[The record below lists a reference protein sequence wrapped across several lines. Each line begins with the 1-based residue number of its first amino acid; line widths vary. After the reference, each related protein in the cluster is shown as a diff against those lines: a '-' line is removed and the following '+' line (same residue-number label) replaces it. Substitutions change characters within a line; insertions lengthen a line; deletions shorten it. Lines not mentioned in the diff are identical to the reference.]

1 MNKMENKALENSFE
15 EKLTLSDKVLTSPPG
30 TSDTLQKENELDS
43 EILKADDTTV
53 TDSSFITDPP
63 SKTEPIKSDP
73 RPSTPGSSPN
83 PPAKKDGMSSEQR
96 QKQAK
101 KRREE
106 RAKYLAAKKAQWL
119 EKEEKARRLRESQLE
134 ERRRKLEEQ
143 RLKAEKRRAL
153 LEEKQRQKLEK
164 NKERY
169 ESAIKRSTKKTW
181 AEIRQQR
188 WSWAGGLNQTSRRE
202 SRCSASTVNLP
213 RQTEPV
219 INNRLSKSS
228 ATLWNSP
235 CRTRSL
241 RLSPWES
248 RIVERLMT
256 PTLSFLARSRS
267 VATLQNSSDPHA
279 NFPAPN
285 IKAKN
290 RASSPATPRS
300 RPLSP
305 NPAVSPK
312 PASSSGRTPPGTKTR
327 PKRAQTPARVQPP
340 AVAAV
345 AVETKEP
352 RQADPPKDTKTL
364 PNVPDIT
371 VSSAPATPLTPSA
384 PITVAPQT
392 PEAANVAATPS
403 RSLSP
408 EPGPPIAK
416 PTAGTNDPEEA
427 ARVLAEKRR
436 QAREQRE
443 REEQERREQE
453 QRSKA
458 LREEHARR
466 EEEER
471 RRREEE
477 ARFMAEQQ
485 RLQEERE
492 AQERARAEQEEN
504 LRLQKQREE
513 AESKAREEA
522 ERQRVEREKHFQKEE
537 QERLERKKRL
547 EEIMKRTRKSDA
559 GGQKDVK
566 APAQV
571 NGRVSDSVIQKN
583 PSEALHSG
591 ATNFNQSQGDVKT
604 SSVSWDTA
612 PVINGVQPTKHQNGL
627 SSNGE
632 AADFEEI
639 IKLSNHSGSGNSG
652 QGQPADP
659 IMAFEGGEPFMM
671 KAGPM
676 KPQHVAEV
684 LSRSRSRSH
693 SRERNYPSRDFQ
705 GNRGYNRGFRGYR
718 RPFPYRGRGRGFYPR
733 GNYHRGGSNYGYR
746 SNNWHGHRDQ
756 QQPYDHSY
764 SPRRGRSRSH
774 TPPRKRSPSRSRS
787 RHSDRS
793 SSVRSRRSSSSSRSS
808 SPHRRNSSAGR
819 PHSKDRKERGSP
831 GESKGTSKE
840 SSKPAGSTPEEHS
853 TKWEGLT
860 DYDTSPKRN
869 AASAGGQPEIKVSI
883 SGGAGNGG
891 PLWRSI
897 GPASKSPPAKTSTSS
912 GFGFFSKED
921 AKTEDKSASIS
932 TAFKK
937 FLAEK
942 KKPLSDRDNGRGETL
957 SLGDADSE
965 KSGSKLRTLFDVSDS
980 GYDGPKTDKGLP
992 FLDAEEEEYRQ
1003 EMKDRKTEEESKYKE
1018 KTVVTMRDLTDERF
1032 GKWDEDVEEGLDE
1045 ELYRSRK
1052 HASRKEEKA
1061 SKKKEKKKSR
1071 ISPSS
1076 PSPSRVSENRG
1087 RPLFPAGREASPLA
1101 KSSAKKDPQFNF
1113 SIKAFTED
1121 GESSTGALAKERRL
1135 SRDLVHPGKKDHE
1148 EFRSIFQHIQS
1159 AQLRRSPSE
1168 LFAQHIVTIVHH
1180 IKAQHFQSSGLTLNE
1195 RFGIYQRKAAEIE
1208 MMKPRK
1214 SPEIHRRIDVS
1225 PSAFKKHSHLFEDF
1239 EESGYKEHGKRH
1251 EGDSLDLR
1259 LAIER
1264 RKKDPKREGGKSS
1277 AGSRTPSHELSPD
1290 RSSKHKKSKLY
1301 HPEEHMEGGGGFNKA
1316 RLGSREYPGPM
1327 DRGPRDYEGH
1337 MDRGYE
1343 RGRGGYDR
1351 GGYDR
1356 GHGYDRGFHDDRDKE
1371 GEMKWVDTRGRG
1383 RGNYP
1388 RGRATFM
1395 IRKSGGSPKWTH
1407 DMFQGNAEEGDMGE
1421 GGGEHKDDD
1430 KSGDNAASKP

>member
-1 MNKMENKALENSFE
+1 MNKMENKALESSFE
-15 EKLTLSDKVLTSPPG
+15 EKLTLSDQVLTSPPE
-30 TSDTLQKENELDS
+30 TSGTLQKESELDS

-63 SKTEPIKSDP
+63 SKTEPIKSDG
-73 RPSTPGSSPN
+73 RPSTPGASPN
-83 PPAKKDGMSSEQR
+83 PKKDGMSSEQR

-202 SRCSASTVNLP
+202 
-213 RQTEPV
+213 
-219 INNRLSKSS
+219 
-228 ATLWNSP
+228 
-235 CRTRSL
+235 TRSL

-267 VATLQNSSDPHA
+267 VATLQNSSDPHQCSRSA
-279 NFPAPN
+279 SVSPLTPCSHHHPHQHSAERWRVSASTPDITQRQHRRNSTPFEKKKKEKKDKERENEKEKSALSKEKVEKKRQSQSITRTKTEASPN
-285 IKAKN
+285 LKAKN

-312 PASSSGRTPPGTKTR
+312 PPSSSGRTPPGTKTR

-352 RQADPPKDTKTL
+352 RQADPPKDTKTAL
-364 PNVPDIT
+364 SVPDIT
-371 VSSAPATPLTPSA
+371 VSSAPATPLTTSA
-384 PITVAPQT
+384 PITAAPQT
-392 PEAANVAATPS
+392 PEAVPIVAAAPS

-408 EPGPPIAK
+408 EPGPPAAK

-443 REEQERREQE
+443 KEEQERREQE
-453 QRSKA
+453 QKSRA

-485 RLQEERE
+485 RLQEEKE

-522 ERQRVEREKHFQKEE
+522 EKQRIEREKHFQKEE

-566 APAQV
+566 TPAQV

-583 PSEALHSG
+583 PSETLHSA
-591 ATNFNQSQGDVKT
+591 ATNFNQSQGDVKM

-612 PVINGVQPTKHQNGL
+612 PVVNGVQPTKHQNGL

-684 LSRSRSRSH
+684 L
-693 SRERNYPSRDFQ
+693 
-705 GNRGYNRGFRGYR
+705 
-718 RPFPYRGRGRGFYPR
+718 
-733 GNYHRGGSNYGYR
+733 
-746 SNNWHGHRDQ
+746 
-756 QQPYDHSY
+756 
-764 SPRRGRSRSH
+764 
-774 TPPRKRSPSRSRS
+774 
-787 RHSDRS
+787 
-793 SSVRSRRSSSSSRSS
+793 
-808 SPHRRNSSAGR
+808 
-819 PHSKDRKERGSP
+819 
-831 GESKGTSKE
+831 
-840 SSKPAGSTPEEHS
+840 
-853 TKWEGLT
+853 
-860 DYDTSPKRN
+860 
-869 AASAGGQPEIKVSI
+869 
-883 SGGAGNGG
+883 
-891 PLWRSI
+891 
-897 GPASKSPPAKTSTSS
+897 
-912 GFGFFSKED
+912 
-921 AKTEDKSASIS
+921 
-932 TAFKK
+932 
-937 FLAEK
+937 
-942 KKPLSDRDNGRGETL
+942 
-957 SLGDADSE
+957 
-965 KSGSKLRTLFDVSDS
+965 
-980 GYDGPKTDKGLP
+980 
-992 FLDAEEEEYRQ
+992 
-1003 EMKDRKTEEESKYKE
+1003 
-1018 KTVVTMRDLTDERF
+1018 
-1032 GKWDEDVEEGLDE
+1032 
-1045 ELYRSRK
+1045 
-1052 HASRKEEKA
+1052 
-1061 SKKKEKKKSR
+1061 
-1071 ISPSS
+1071 
-1076 PSPSRVSENRG
+1076 
-1087 RPLFPAGREASPLA
+1087 
-1101 KSSAKKDPQFNF
+1101 
-1113 SIKAFTED
+1113 
-1121 GESSTGALAKERRL
+1121 
-1135 SRDLVHPGKKDHE
+1135 
-1148 EFRSIFQHIQS
+1148 
-1159 AQLRRSPSE
+1159 
-1168 LFAQHIVTIVHH
+1168 
-1180 IKAQHFQSSGLTLNE
+1180 
-1195 RFGIYQRKAAEIE
+1195 
-1208 MMKPRK
+1208 
-1214 SPEIHRRIDVS
+1214 
-1225 PSAFKKHSHLFEDF
+1225 
-1239 EESGYKEHGKRH
+1239 
-1251 EGDSLDLR
+1251 
-1259 LAIER
+1259 
-1264 RKKDPKREGGKSS
+1264 
-1277 AGSRTPSHELSPD
+1277 
-1290 RSSKHKKSKLY
+1290 
-1301 HPEEHMEGGGGFNKA
+1301 
-1316 RLGSREYPGPM
+1316 
-1327 DRGPRDYEGH
+1327 
-1337 MDRGYE
+1337 
-1343 RGRGGYDR
+1343 
-1351 GGYDR
+1351 
-1356 GHGYDRGFHDDRDKE
+1356 
-1371 GEMKWVDTRGRG
+1371 
-1383 RGNYP
+1383 
-1388 RGRATFM
+1388 
-1395 IRKSGGSPKWTH
+1395 
-1407 DMFQGNAEEGDMGE
+1407 
-1421 GGGEHKDDD
+1421 
-1430 KSGDNAASKP
+1430 

>member
-1 MNKMENKALENSFE
+1 MNKMENKALESSFE
-15 EKLTLSDKVLTSPPG
+15 EKLTLSDQVLTSPPE
-30 TSDTLQKENELDS
+30 TSGTLQKESELDS

-63 SKTEPIKSDP
+63 SKTEPIKSDG
-73 RPSTPGSSPN
+73 RPSTPGASPN
-83 PPAKKDGMSSEQR
+83 PKKDGMSSEQR

-202 SRCSASTVNLP
+202 
-213 RQTEPV
+213 
-219 INNRLSKSS
+219 
-228 ATLWNSP
+228 
-235 CRTRSL
+235 TRSL

-267 VATLQNSSDPHA
+267 VATLQNSSDPHQCSRSA
-279 NFPAPN
+279 SVSPLTPCSHHHPHQHSAERWRVSASTPDITQRQHRRNSTPFEKKKKEKKDKERENEKEKSALSKEKVEKKRQSQSITRTKTEASPN
-285 IKAKN
+285 LKAKN

-312 PASSSGRTPPGTKTR
+312 PPSSSGRTPPGTKTR

-352 RQADPPKDTKTL
+352 RQADPPKDTKTAL
-364 PNVPDIT
+364 SVPDIT
-371 VSSAPATPLTPSA
+371 VSSAPATPLTTSA
-384 PITVAPQT
+384 PITAAPQT
-392 PEAANVAATPS
+392 PEAVPVVAAAPS

-408 EPGPPIAK
+408 EPGPPAAK

-443 REEQERREQE
+443 KEEQERREQE
-453 QRSKA
+453 QKSRA

-485 RLQEERE
+485 RLQEEKE

-522 ERQRVEREKHFQKEE
+522 EKQRIEREKHFQKEE

-566 APAQV
+566 TPAQV
-571 NGRVSDSVIQKN
+571 NGRVSDNVIQKN
-583 PSEALHSG
+583 PSETLHSA
-591 ATNFNQSQGDVKT
+591 ATNFNQSQGDVKM

-684 LSRSRSRSH
+684 L
-693 SRERNYPSRDFQ
+693 
-705 GNRGYNRGFRGYR
+705 
-718 RPFPYRGRGRGFYPR
+718 
-733 GNYHRGGSNYGYR
+733 
-746 SNNWHGHRDQ
+746 
-756 QQPYDHSY
+756 
-764 SPRRGRSRSH
+764 
-774 TPPRKRSPSRSRS
+774 
-787 RHSDRS
+787 
-793 SSVRSRRSSSSSRSS
+793 
-808 SPHRRNSSAGR
+808 
-819 PHSKDRKERGSP
+819 
-831 GESKGTSKE
+831 
-840 SSKPAGSTPEEHS
+840 
-853 TKWEGLT
+853 
-860 DYDTSPKRN
+860 
-869 AASAGGQPEIKVSI
+869 
-883 SGGAGNGG
+883 
-891 PLWRSI
+891 
-897 GPASKSPPAKTSTSS
+897 
-912 GFGFFSKED
+912 
-921 AKTEDKSASIS
+921 
-932 TAFKK
+932 
-937 FLAEK
+937 
-942 KKPLSDRDNGRGETL
+942 
-957 SLGDADSE
+957 
-965 KSGSKLRTLFDVSDS
+965 
-980 GYDGPKTDKGLP
+980 
-992 FLDAEEEEYRQ
+992 
-1003 EMKDRKTEEESKYKE
+1003 
-1018 KTVVTMRDLTDERF
+1018 
-1032 GKWDEDVEEGLDE
+1032 
-1045 ELYRSRK
+1045 
-1052 HASRKEEKA
+1052 
-1061 SKKKEKKKSR
+1061 
-1071 ISPSS
+1071 
-1076 PSPSRVSENRG
+1076 
-1087 RPLFPAGREASPLA
+1087 
-1101 KSSAKKDPQFNF
+1101 
-1113 SIKAFTED
+1113 
-1121 GESSTGALAKERRL
+1121 
-1135 SRDLVHPGKKDHE
+1135 
-1148 EFRSIFQHIQS
+1148 
-1159 AQLRRSPSE
+1159 
-1168 LFAQHIVTIVHH
+1168 
-1180 IKAQHFQSSGLTLNE
+1180 
-1195 RFGIYQRKAAEIE
+1195 
-1208 MMKPRK
+1208 
-1214 SPEIHRRIDVS
+1214 
-1225 PSAFKKHSHLFEDF
+1225 
-1239 EESGYKEHGKRH
+1239 
-1251 EGDSLDLR
+1251 
-1259 LAIER
+1259 
-1264 RKKDPKREGGKSS
+1264 
-1277 AGSRTPSHELSPD
+1277 
-1290 RSSKHKKSKLY
+1290 
-1301 HPEEHMEGGGGFNKA
+1301 
-1316 RLGSREYPGPM
+1316 
-1327 DRGPRDYEGH
+1327 
-1337 MDRGYE
+1337 
-1343 RGRGGYDR
+1343 
-1351 GGYDR
+1351 
-1356 GHGYDRGFHDDRDKE
+1356 
-1371 GEMKWVDTRGRG
+1371 
-1383 RGNYP
+1383 
-1388 RGRATFM
+1388 
-1395 IRKSGGSPKWTH
+1395 
-1407 DMFQGNAEEGDMGE
+1407 
-1421 GGGEHKDDD
+1421 
-1430 KSGDNAASKP
+1430 